1 MKAPKP
7 NRRTAID
14 QWGAWRQRALMAEEA
29 LRIMT
34 FFPNSKEAES
44 IRESAK
50 AAYEKKGLEI
60 PSEQSAPIGGRM
72 TPVSTETDAG

>member
-60 PSEQSAPIGGRM
+60 PVR
-72 TPVSTETDAG
+72 TETDAG